1 MGMRPRPALHWFL
14 VGSLTMTAAGVA
26 CPAHAQQSD
35 WTFMIAPYAWAF
47 GLEGDTG
54 VGDHVASID
63 ESFLD
68 IMDQSDSIV
77 ALQGHAEVQY
87 RRIGAFVD
95 GAYADVSYSPDA
107 SAERRFFDAE
117 IDADVEEKILFVEA
131 GAFYRVLEEQRLWGH
146 ADVGGGGLLNADILL
161 GARYTNLDINVD
173 ADLTVNQ
180 REFEANFEG
189 DHDWVDPF
197 IGVRTNLRLTDDID
211 LSLRGDV
218 GGVVTGSDFAW
229 NVQGLLGYR
238 FSLFGAAAT
247 AWGGYRALGQDYDNH
262 SGDREFTWDMVLH
275 GPIIGMSVTW

>member
-1 MGMRPRPALHWFL
+1 MA
-14 VGSLTMTAAGVA
+14 
-26 CPAHAQQSD
+26 
-35 WTFMIAPYAWAF
+35 APYAWAF

-54 VGDHVASID
+54 IGDHVASID

-68 IMDQSDSIV
+68 IMEQSDSIV

-95 GAYADVSYSPDA
+95 GAYANVGYSPGA
-107 SAERRFFDAE
+107 AAERRFFDAE
-117 IDADVEEKILFVEA
+117 IDADLEEKILLVEA
-131 GAFYRVLEEQRLWGH
+131 GAFYRVLDGRRLWG
-146 ADVGGGGLLNADILL
+146 DPSVESGGGLLNADILA
-161 GARYTNLDINVD
+161 GARYTNLDISVD

-180 REFEANFEG
+180 QDFEANFEG

-197 IGVRTNLRLTDDID
+197 IGVRTIVRLTDVID

-238 FSLFGAAAT
+238 FALFGADAT
-247 AWGGYRALGQDYDNH
+247 AWGGYRALGQDYDDH
-262 SGDREFTWDMVLH
+262 SGDNEFTWDMVLH